1 MQDITDVGSISGS
14 GRTPGEGNGNPLQY
28 FCLGKPMDRGVWWTI
43 VHGVAKSC
51 MRLSNW
57 AYTHAHTH
65 TISDV
70 EHLFMPLL
78 ATWMFSSEKNCLF
91 KSFPHFFKLSY
102 WLCLLLSYR
111 NYLCNLN
118 VSPLSDIWLCSGCLW
133 EDTDTVE
140 LGGASRDS
148 TGCGIIQ
155 EGLISC
161 WPGESGL
168 VSKGMNGLRSPLES
182 RRVSLEPKRGL
193 NGVKPPVLF
202 G

>member
-1 MQDITDVGSISGS
+1 MQDVTDVGSISGS

-118 VSPLSDIWLCSGCLW
+118 VSPLSDIWFANILSH
-133 EDTDTVE
+133 
-140 LGGASRDS
+140 
-148 TGCGIIQ
+148 
-155 EGLISC
+155 
-161 WPGESGL
+161 
-168 VSKGMNGLRSPLES
+168 SPLK
-182 RRVSLEPKRGL
+182 RVSFQYIISFFKKIVFIYFWLGWVFVTAPAFL
-193 NGVKPPVLF
+193 
-202 G
+202 